1 MGDKMRKINN
11 RSTMPAVRL
20 PMREGEGAVL
30 MQDWTVCVRGR
41 WFIVP
46 HGTETDGA
54 SIPRALWR
62 VCGHPLQYP
71 RVYAA
76 LLHDWLYG
84 GGGRD
89 ECATRAEADAVYRDL
104 LIDLGWGRFSAR
116 IEYAALRIF
125 GGSHWTANDTQKE

>member
-1 MGDKMRKINN
+1 MRQVNN
-11 RSTMPAVRL
+11 RATMPAVRL
-20 PMREGEGAVL
+20 PMSDGEGAVL
-30 MQDWTVCVRGR
+30 MHEWTVCVRGI

-46 HGTETDGA
+46 VGTETDGA

-62 VCGHPLQYP
+62 VCGHPLAYP

-76 LLHDWLYG
+76 LLHDWIYG

-89 ECATRAEADAVYRDL
+89 DCPTRADADAVYRDL
-104 LIDLGWGRFSAR
+104 LVDLGWGRWRAF

-125 GGSHWTANDTQKE
+125 GGSHWTSNKKENE